1 MNKLTDI
8 NIKIFADGANL
19 DYISNL
25 ATNPFFIDG
34 FTTNPSQMRKEGINN
49 YLDFVRKVVNAT
61 DKPVSFEVFS
71 DDFDQ
76 MVHEAKILSACGKNI
91 YVKIP
96 ITNTKGE
103 FTHNVIETLSNEGIP
118 LNITAIF
125 TADQVMAVERVI
137 CEDTP
142 TIFSLFC
149 GRIAD
154 TGVDP
159 APLVKECRWILEE
172 RRHTEILWA
181 SCREVYNIF
190 QADAVGCDIIT
201 VPKPILDKLT
211 LIGKDLEEYSRET
224 VQEFWEDGEG
234 SWSEL

>member
-1 MNKLTDI
+1 MNKLTDL

-19 DYISNL
+19 NYISNL

-34 FTTNPSQMRKEGINN
+34 FTTNPSQMKKEVVED
-49 YLDFVRKVVNAT
+49 YLEFVHKVVKAT
-61 DKPVSFEVFS
+61 DKPASFEVFS
-71 DDFDQ
+71 DDFDE
-76 MVHEAKILSACGKNI
+76 MVTQARKLSACGKNI

-103 FTHNVIETLSNEGIP
+103 FTHNVIEVLSNEGIP

-125 TADQVMAVERVI
+125 TADQAMAIERVI
-137 CEDTP
+137 CKDTP
-142 TIFSLFC
+142 TIISLFC

-159 APLVKECRWILEE
+159 APLVKEVRWMLADKPY
-172 RRHTEILWA
+172 TEVLWA